1 MRKWLLAVSI
11 IVVFY
16 HDNVLVTSL
25 PLRGLRP
32 DLTLAFVVSLGVLT
46 GSVPAAAIGFGMGLA
61 ADIFFNKIVGLTAL
75 TYMLSGAA
83 AGLFYRKF
91 YADNL
96 IIPAAACVVCSFIK
110 EHVFM
115 FAALLKG
122 SRPPYFKTLISF
134 IVPCLVLTG
143 AFCIL
148 MHLYCKHALFKP
160 LWRKEAIKL
169 EEQV

>member
-1 MRKWLLAVSI
+1 MRKWLLAVTI
-11 IVVFY
+11 VVVFY
-16 HDNVLVTSL
+16 LDNVLLTSL

-46 GSVPAAAIGFGMGLA
+46 GSVPAAAVGFGMGLL
-61 ADIFFNKIVGLTAL
+61 ADILFNKIVGLTSLA
-75 TYMLSGAA
+75 YMLSGAA

-96 IIPAAACVVCSFIK
+96 IIPTAAAVVCSFIK
-110 EHVFM
+110 EHIFM
-115 FAALLKG
+115 LAAALRG
-122 SRPPYFKTLISF
+122 SRPPYFRTLISF
-134 IVPCLVLTG
+134 IVPCLILTG
-143 AFCIL
+143 AFCVL

-169 EEQV
+169 DE